1 MSSHEETQSG
11 SACDSQ
17 ETREVRRVFS
27 AMPLEQRVTALFQVQ
42 FDLVADVIEGA
53 ASTVSKVLDD
63 VAKSFS
69 SSTTATGSSA
79 TEEPPS
85 PANP

>member
-1 MSSHEETQSG
+1 MSSYDETKSG

-27 AMPLEQRVTALFQVQ
+27 AMPIDQRLTALVQVQ

-53 ASTVSKVLDD
+53 ASAVSKVLDD

-69 SSTTATGSSA
+69 NQPTEAGSSTTA
-79 TEEPPS
+79 EPHAPT
-85 PANP
+85 NP